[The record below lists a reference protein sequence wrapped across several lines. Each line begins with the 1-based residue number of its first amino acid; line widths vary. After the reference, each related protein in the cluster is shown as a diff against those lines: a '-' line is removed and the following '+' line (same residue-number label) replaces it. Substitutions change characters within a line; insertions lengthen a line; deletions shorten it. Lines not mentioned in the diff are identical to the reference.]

1 MKTFKYF
8 ATCARGL
15 EPVLFQEVQHLKAD
29 NICQKDC
36 GVSFEGDLK
45 ILYKANLCL
54 RTAIR
59 ILRVE
64 LETEIRSDSELYQ
77 MVRSIDWSQYT
88 NEDQTISVD
97 SNVWDSFLTHS
108 MFASQRVKD
117 AVCDQFVDKT
127 GRRPSVDRVNPQ
139 LKINFHLHN
148 NKAVISLDS
157 SGDSLHKRGY
167 RPKQWKA
174 PINESL
180 ASGLIILSGWEKNKL
195 FWDPMCGS
203 GTIPIE
209 AAMIATGR
217 APGLT
222 RKRFGFQA
230 WTDYNASTFLKMR
243 DELRGCS
250 TKNAECQIFGSDSRS
265 DSFHACKETAGAA
278 GVGHVIRFFQED
290 FTDIDPSKY
299 SPGLL
304 LMNPP
309 YGVRVGDAREMPR
322 LYREIGGIF
331 RERFS
336 GWSLA
341 MLTGYPHALNELK
354 MNPEKNIRL
363 FNGPI
368 PCKFL
373 VFRNGN

>member
-1 MKTFKYF
+1 MLLQELT
-8 ATCARGL
+8 ALGCPLL
-15 EPVLFQEVQHLKAD
+15 EE
-29 NICQKDC
+29 KDC
-36 GVSFEGDLK
+36 GVAFQGDQGL
-45 ILYKANLCL
+45 LYKANLVL

-59 ILRVE
+59 VLRVVAE
-64 LETEIRSDSELYQ
+64 AEIRSDSQLYEFVQ
-77 MVRSIDWSQYT
+77 SIDWSAFTDQ
-88 NEDQTISVD
+88 DQTIMVD

-108 MFASQRVKD
+108 MFASQRIKD
-117 AVCDQFVDKT
+117 AICDQFVEKT
-127 GRRPSVDRVNPQ
+127 GARPSVDRENPQ
-139 LKINFHLHN
+139 LKINFHLQN
-148 NKAVISLDS
+148 NHAVISLDS

-180 ASGLIILSGWEKNKL
+180 AAGLVSLSNWDQSCV

-209 AAMIATGR
+209 AAMMVSNR

-222 RKRFGFQA
+222 RKRFGFQG
-230 WTDYNASTFLKMR
+230 WKDYCHGDFLAIR
-243 DELRGCS
+243 DELRFRKPSVGRCD
-250 TKNAECQIFGSDSRS
+250 ILGSDARG

-278 GVGHVIRFFQED
+278 GVGNLIRFFQSE
-290 FTDIDPSKY
+290 FRDIRPQDDRA
-299 SPGLL
+299 GVLL
-304 LMNPP
+304 LNPP
-309 YGVRVGDAREMPR
+309 YGIRIGEGREMPR
-322 LYREIGGIF
+322 LYREIGAIV

-336 GWSLA
+336 GWKLA

-354 MNPEKNIRL
+354 LEPSVNLRL

-373 VFRNGN
+373 VFSL